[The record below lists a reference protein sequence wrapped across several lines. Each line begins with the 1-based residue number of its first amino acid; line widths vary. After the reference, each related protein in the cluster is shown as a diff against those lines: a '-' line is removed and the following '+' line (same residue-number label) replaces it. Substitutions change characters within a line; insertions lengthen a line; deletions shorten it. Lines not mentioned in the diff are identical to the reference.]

1 MPFINIIGGLQ
12 LSKVKVALAGVGNC
26 ASGFVQG
33 LSYYSNVNS
42 KEDAIGLKNLHL
54 AGYSPRD
61 IEVVSAFDIDS
72 RKVGRDLSEA
82 IFAEPNN
89 TFAFARVRELGVIVQ
104 KGSVLDG
111 VGKYLKQ
118 VVQIDSSRE
127 VNVAEVLKESGAE
140 ILVNML
146 PSGAE
151 KASQW
156 YAEEAIH
163 GGCAFINVTP
173 TSIANNGAWAERFKS
188 ANLPVVGDDL
198 IDQVGATT
206 LHKILMK
213 LLSDQGVRITETY
226 QLDVGGGTESLDTL
240 ERTRETKRN
249 IKTKNVESAL
259 PYEASVVAGTT
270 DYVDFLGNRRDSYL
284 WIKGSYFG
292 KSPLQI
298 EMRLDTIDGSNSG
311 SVLFDVI
318 RAVKVAIERGEAGSI
333 ASISSYAFKSPPKIQ
348 SMEVATQLFK
358 DFLHHKSKSA

>member
-1 MPFINIIGGLQ
+1 
-12 LSKVKVALAGVGNC
+12 LSKIKVALAGVGNC

-33 LSYYSNVNS
+33 LSYYGKVEGE
-42 KEDAIGLKNLHL
+42 EDAVGLKNLHL
-54 AGYSPRD
+54 AGYDPGD

-89 TFAFARVRELGVIVQ
+89 TLVFAAVAESGVTVQ
-104 KGSVLDG
+104 KGCVLDG
-111 VGKYLKQ
+111 VGKYLTQ
-118 VVQIDSSRE
+118 VVSLDSSQE
-127 VNVAEVLKESGAE
+127 VNVAEILRESGAE

-151 KASQW
+151 KAAEW
-156 YAEEAIH
+156 YAEEAIR

-173 TSIANNGAWAERFKS
+173 TSIASDQAWADRFTS
-188 ANLPVVGDDL
+188 AHLPVVGDDL

-213 LLSDQGVRITETY
+213 LLSEEGARITETY

-240 ERTRETKRN
+240 ERTREVKRS
-249 IKTKNVESAL
+249 IKTRNVKSVL
-259 PYEASVVAGTT
+259 DYEASVVAGTT

-284 WIKGSYFG
+284 WMKGFYFG
-292 KSPLQI
+292 KSPLEI
-298 EMRLDTIDGSNSG
+298 EMRLNTVDGPNSG

-318 RAVKVAIERGEAGSI
+318 RAVRVAIDRGETGAIS
-333 ASISSYAFKSPPKIQ
+333 SISAYAFKNPPKMYSI
-348 SMEVATQLFK
+348 AAAAQLFES
-358 DFLHHKSKSA
+358 FLHPQSTSV